1 MGPIIYALLFLVILF
16 MVWTTYSQQRRSK
29 KAQEELMRMLR
40 VGDEVVTIGGMFGT
54 VREIGDDFIILETE
68 DGGQV
73 RFLRRAVRE
82 IVSEDDEYLDDED
95 DVLDEVDEETD
106 DEADDD
112 ESEADDEYVE
122 PEAADPSQSD
132 DSAPTAP
139 TPPEPPKGV
148 EEG

>member
-1 MGPIIYALLFLVILF
+1 MTAMIYALLFLVILF

-40 VGDEVVTIGGMFGT
+40 VGDEVVTIGGMLGT
-54 VREIGDDFIILETE
+54 VREMGDDFIVLETD
-68 DGGQV
+68 DGSRI

-106 DEADDD
+106 DEVED
-112 ESEADDEYVE
+112 EEEDGEYVE
-122 PEAADPSQSD
+122 AEAAETSENGD
-132 DSAPTAP
+132 DDMPTPP

-148 EEG
+148 ERE

>member
-1 MGPIIYALLFLVILF
+1 VTAMIYALLFLVILF

-54 VREIGDDFIILETE
+54 VREMGDDFIVLETD
-68 DGGQV
+68 DGSRI

-106 DEADDD
+106 DEVED
-112 ESEADDEYVE
+112 EEEDGEYVE
-122 PEAADPSQSD
+122 AEAAETSENGD
-132 DSAPTAP
+132 DDMPTPP

-148 EEG
+148 ERE